1 MGRQMDLPSMA
12 EFKKILGL
20 TAAFLAFPIGMSI
33 FAAKSSFLTWSPQ
46 FYMGT
51 LAFFS
56 LVMAQFAVLCFA
68 ASALLD
74 DDPPSVVHP
83 FDTERGV
90 LGWLNPVPARL
101 PVQLWLALVVDLA
114 GNLGFIVVMKF
125 VPALTSHT
133 PIGWLK
139 RVS

>member
-56 LVMAQFAVLCFA
+56 WCEVCACRIY
-68 ASALLD
+68 
-74 DDPPSVVHP
+74 PKSVS
-83 FDTERGV
+83 R
-90 LGWLNPVPARL
+90 
-101 PVQLWLALVVDLA
+101 
-114 GNLGFIVVMKF
+114 K
-125 VPALTSHT
+125 
-133 PIGWLK
+133 K
-139 RVS
+139 